1 MKRILKDKDGNVFS
15 ANIISSVPEGFEDIT
30 EGLDFDGNEE
40 VSKEHLESVEIP
52 AIEAAEATV
61 ESWSNG
67 TDTVSDPNDIPTI
80 MVDGEATLDSSFIY
94 SPASD
99 AVEAKKA
106 TFKLK
111 KKTGADQLIRQKKM
125 DSLLKDREALLKE
138 ADIAINIAFDAD
150 EDITAL
156 KAYRQALRDVTETHK
171 KADKSWKVAVDSL
184 TEITWPVKP

>member
-80 MVDGEATLDSSFIY
+80 MVDGEASLDSSFIH
-94 SPASD
+94 SPATE

-106 TFKLK
+106 SFKLK

-125 DSLLKDREALLKE
+125 DVLLEDRDALLKE

-150 EDITAL
+150 EDVTAL

-171 KADKSWKVAVDSL
+171 KVDKKWKAAVDSL
-184 TEITWPVKP
+184 ESLDWPVKP